1 VPPGQPRS
9 SATPGGR
16 PRDPHIDAAV
26 LEATL
31 ALLDE
36 SGYPALSLEDVAR
49 RAGTTRPAIY
59 RRWPGRARL
68 ALAALAVRL
77 KVAEVPDLGCTLCD
91 LEEGLGVFTA
101 VFGAIRPNVLG
112 PLLAECGADPDLQA
126 EFMATLFDPPRA
138 AVARMLDRALA
149 RGDLRPDIDRELVLD
164 MLGSLIHYRVLFG
177 HASTSNADIENAVA
191 ALLRGIANDYPA
203 LVEHS
208 RQLAAEQASHTA
220 HSSVRPASMR

>member
-1 VPPGQPRS
+1 MPTRQPRS
-9 SATPGGR
+9 STTAGGR
-16 PRDPHIDAAV
+16 PRDPHIDTAV

-36 SGYPALSLEDVAR
+36 SGYTALSVEEVAR

-59 RRWPGRARL
+59 RRWSGRARL

-77 KVAEVPDLGCTLCD
+77 EVAEVPDLGCTLCD

-101 VFGAIRPNVLG
+101 VFGAIRPDVLG
-112 PLLAECGADPDLQA
+112 PLLAECSADPDLQA

-138 AVARMLDRALA
+138 AVARMLDRSAA

-177 HASTSNADIENAVA
+177 HASTSNADIVNAVE
-191 ALLRGIANDYPA
+191 ALLRGIADDYPA

-208 RQLAAEQASHTA
+208 RQLAAEQARHAA
-220 HSSVRPASMR
+220 HGAGH

>member
-1 VPPGQPRS
+1 VLHDDLERRILD
-9 SATPGGR
+9 ATVEQVAFSGFKR
-16 PRDPHIDAAV
+16 
-26 LEATL
+26 L
-31 ALLDE
+31 A
-36 SGYPALSLEDVAR
+36 LEDVAR

-112 PLLAECGADPDLQA
+112 PLLAECSADPELQA

-149 RGDLRPDIDRELVLD
+149 RGDLRPDVDRELVLD

-177 HASTSNADIENAVA
+177 HASTSNTDIENAVA

-208 RQLAAEQASHTA
+208 RQLAAEQASHAA
-220 HSSVRPASMR
+220 H

>member
-1 VPPGQPRS
+1 MPTGQDR
-9 SATPGGR
+9 TRTTTGGR

-36 SGYPALSLEDVAR
+36 AGYPALSLEDVAR

-59 RRWPGRARL
+59 RRWRGRARL

-77 KVAEVPDLGCTLCD
+77 QVAEVPDLGCTLCD
-91 LEEGLGVFTA
+91 LEEGLGLFTE
-101 VFGAIRPNVLG
+101 VFGAIRPDVLG
-112 PLLAECGADPDLQA
+112 PLLAECGADPELQA

-138 AVARMLDRALA
+138 AVSRMLDRALA
-149 RGDLRPDIDRELVLD
+149 RGDLRPDVDRELVLD
-164 MLGSLIHYRVLFG
+164 MLGSLIHYRALFG
-177 HASTSNADIENAVA
+177 HASTSNADIEHAVA

-208 RQLAAEQASHTA
+208 RRLAAEQDRHPA
-220 HSSVRPASMR
+220 HDGVR

>member
-1 VPPGQPRS
+1 MPPGQARLN
-9 SATPGGR
+9 ATGGR

-31 ALLDE
+31 AVLDE

-91 LEEGLGVFTA
+91 LEEGLGVFTT
-101 VFGAIRPNVLG
+101 VFSAIRPNVLG
-112 PLLAECGADPDLQA
+112 PLLAECGADPELQA

-138 AVARMLDRALA
+138 AVARMLDRAVG
-149 RGDLRPDIDRELVLD
+149 RGDLRPDVDRELVLD

-208 RQLAAEQASHTA
+208 RQLAAQQASHTA
-220 HSSVRPASMR
+220 H

>member
-1 VPPGQPRS
+1 MSRNETISWGVPPGQPRI
-9 SATPGGR
+9 AAPTGGR
-16 PRDPHIDAAV
+16 PRDPHIDAAI

-31 ALLDE
+31 AVLDE

-101 VFGAIRPNVLG
+101 VFGAIR
-112 PLLAECGADPDLQA
+112 
-126 EFMATLFDPPRA
+126 
-138 AVARMLDRALA
+138 AVA
-149 RGDLRPDIDRELVLD
+149 RGDLRPDVDRELVLD

-208 RQLAAEQASHTA
+208 RQLAAEQASHAA
-220 HSSVRPASMR
+220 H